1 MRYKKYRYIKKSVK
15 IVVISES
22 YWYVIRVK
30 CFMGNF

>member
-1 MRYKKYRYIKKSVK
+1 MRYKKYRYIKKLVK
-15 IVVISES
+15 IVVIFEL